1 MSDGRYYKYIDPR
14 NTRKIPENWKY
25 AYSLDALRS
34 LCSLR
39 TLILTYPW
47 FKVVFEE
54 KRPTRELNTYSRFLQ
69 LFTILLCFPLETND
83 CSTLRTGL
91 SDNSSRFFKLSKKDQ
106 WQAQFLVKVIAWK
119 ETSVFISLTYD
130 TPRACVMLCIFKEPQ
145 RKAKGECF
153 YSLRMTNKHV
163 RPLF

>member
-1 MSDGRYYKYIDPR
+1 MKRKGPR
-14 NTRKIPENWKY
+14 EN
-25 AYSLDALRS
+25 
-34 LCSLR
+34 
-39 TLILTYPW
+39 LILI
-47 FKVVFEE
+47 
-54 KRPTRELNTYSRFLQ
+54 LDLLQ

-130 TPRACVMLCIFKEPQ
+130 TPRACVMLWIFKEPQ

-153 YSLRMTNKHV
+153 YSLRMTYFFKGSVYMVKTKVVNFLLKKWLLSPYRQWHIS
-163 RPLF
+163 